1 MWMRSVSGQTAQDF
15 VSAYPTPRDN
25 LLSCFPLNARFLKR
39 FLILTVTVSA
49 HGTVVQKYRVQ
60 IVQVAEMKC
69 LPCGSTLVVLHPSP
83 LHAEVEL
90 LRRWLCSE
98 SIFCP
103 MFTRNRMRNGLWLQ
117 ARGIASAL
125 TAYKPPICRL
135 IDSLKHVRLVCRLNL
150 GLRSAMIAA
159 SLLRCGNI
167 LVFSSQQHRQL
178 SPEDA
183 YLPGLTSASV
193 RRPSVLLEFRGY
205 WLWTDGCIFPH
216 TTRAPERDPGVN
228 LQNFQPSRV
237 HVQRDKCQHQVSP
250 ALDVQPGMSVAWRW

>member
-117 ARGIASAL
+117 ARGMSQRTDSVQTSDMPTDRQPEACTASLSSQSGSEIGYDRGFVVEMWQHPRVQQSATSTTL
-125 TAYKPPICRL
+125 ARRRVPTRL
-135 IDSLKHVRLVCRLNL
+135 DF
-150 GLRSAMIAA
+150 GLRSEAER
-159 SLLRCGNI
+159 SLGVSRLLAVDGRMH
-167 LVFSSQQHRQL
+167 FPPHH
-178 SPEDA
+178 
-183 YLPGLTSASV
+183 PGAGTRP
-193 RRPSVLLEFRGY
+193 RR
-205 WLWTDGCIFPH
+205 
-216 TTRAPERDPGVN
+216 
-228 LQNFQPSRV
+228 QPSEFPTFSCACPTR
-237 HVQRDKCQHQVSP
+237 
-250 ALDVQPGMSVAWRW
+250 